1 MMWRNAAAVGL
12 LWQAMMMGQTVK
24 PEPPQIGKPPILKEA
39 DVRPGMRGVAWT
51 VFSGSEPEPVPVEIL
66 GIEKNMWGPGE
77 DVILARM
84 GGKAERTNVAGG
96 MSGSPVYIDGKL
108 VGAVA
113 LRLSMFS
120 PDAICGITPIELM
133 LEVNAFDSSKPVEAR
148 TPQKAH
154 PGQAA
159 AMDPMLAHV
168 LAASSSGAGAG
179 GLNLAPIATPL
190 AFSGFS
196 DNAVRLFGGL
206 FEQMGLTATVAG
218 GASSLPRSAVPAA
231 DWKTSLRP
239 GQAVT
244 LALVSGDMSV
254 TGMCTVTYNDG
265 KHVLACGHSFFNLGP
280 ADIPMAK
287 GDVVTTLASSY
298 QPNKI
303 GNATEVVGALRQ
315 DRHSAILGELGAT
328 ADVVPVSVKVRAFDE
343 SNKLRNE
350 RDLKFSVMVN
360 QKWTPYLMMLTLF
373 NSIEGLNEYAEES
386 TYRMSGNIELEGE
399 PKVSFAKMQAPGEMP
414 APAPMMLATWW
425 GERFNRLYLN
435 PVDAP
440 KLKAVSAT
448 VDLLPDRRTA
458 GIDTAWLSASEAPA
472 GSTLHGRVFL
482 RPYRGERIERDFAV
496 TLPAGLAP
504 GDYQILLSDAE
515 TLDRAQNAA
524 RFSGRSIGISQTISL
539 LNQERVNNRL
549 YVSLIEP
556 SPTLYYA
563 DKALPD
569 LPPSVMN
576 VMRTG
581 RSGVQPLPAS
591 GATVVEQGS
600 IPFDLVVNGAYS
612 LRIHV
617 K

>member
-1 MMWRNAAAVGL
+1 MMWRNAAAAGL
-12 LWQAMMMGQTVK
+12 LWQAMMMGQTAK

-39 DVRPGMRGVAWT
+39 DVRPGMHGVAWT
-51 VFSGSEPEPVPVEIL
+51 VFSGTEPEPVPIEIL

-133 LEVNAFDSSKPVEAR
+133 LEVNAFDHSKPVEAK
-148 TPQKAH
+148 TPQKAR
-154 PGQAA
+154 GVEAA
-159 AMDPMLAHV
+159 AALNPMLAHV
-168 LAASSSGAGAG
+168 LAASGAGAS

-190 AFSGFS
+190 AFAGFS
-196 DNAVRLFGGL
+196 GNAVRVFGGL
-206 FEQMGLTATVAG
+206 FEHMGMTATVAG
-218 GASSLPRSAVPAA
+218 GASSMPRSAEPAP

-328 ADVVPVSVKVRAFDE
+328 AEVVPVSVKVRAFDE

-373 NSIEGLNEYAEES
+373 NSIEGLNEFAEES
-386 TYRMSGNIELEGE
+386 TYRMRGQIELDGE
-399 PKVSFAKMQAPGEMP
+399 PNVSFATMQAPGEMP
-414 APAPMMLATWW
+414 VPAPMMLATWW

-458 GIDTAWLSASEAPA
+458 AIDTAWLSASEATA
-472 GSTLHGRVFL
+472 GTTLHGRVFL
-482 RPYRGERIERDFAV
+482 RPYRGERMERDFAV

-524 RFSGRSIGISQTISL
+524 RLSDRNIGISQTISL

-569 LPPSVMN
+569 LPPSVRN
-576 VMRTG
+576 VMQTG
-581 RSGVQPLPAS
+581 RSGAHQLPAS

>member
-1 MMWRNAAAVGL
+1 MMWRNAAAAGL
-12 LWQAMMMGQTVK
+12 LWQAMMMGQTAK

-39 DVRPGMRGVAWT
+39 DVRPGMHGVAWT
-51 VFSGSEPEPVPVEIL
+51 VFSGTEPEPVPIEIL

-133 LEVNAFDSSKPVEAR
+133 LEVNAFDHSKPVEAK
-148 TPQKAH
+148 TPQKAR
-154 PGQAA
+154 GVEAA
-159 AMDPMLAHV
+159 AALNPMLAHV
-168 LAASSSGAGAG
+168 LAASGAGAS

-190 AFSGFS
+190 AFAGFS
-196 DNAVRLFGGL
+196 GNAVRVFGGL
-206 FEQMGLTATVAG
+206 FEQMGMTATVAG
-218 GASSLPRSAVPAA
+218 GASSMPRSAEPAP

-239 GQAVT
+239 GQTVT

-328 ADVVPVSVKVRAFDE
+328 AEVVPVSVKVRAFDE

-373 NSIEGLNEYAEES
+373 NSIEGLNEFAEES
-386 TYRMSGNIELEGE
+386 TYRMRGQIELDGE
-399 PKVSFAKMQAPGEMP
+399 PNVSFATMQAPGEMP
-414 APAPMMLATWW
+414 VPAPMMLATWW

-458 GIDTAWLSASEAPA
+458 AIDTAWLSASEATA
-472 GSTLHGRVFL
+472 GTTLHGRVFL
-482 RPYRGERIERDFAV
+482 RPYRGERMERDFAV

-524 RFSGRSIGISQTISL
+524 RLSDRNIGISQTISL

-569 LPPSVMN
+569 LPPSVRN
-576 VMRTG
+576 VMQTG
-581 RSGVQPLPAS
+581 RSGAHQLPAS

>member
-1 MMWRNAAAVGL
+1 MMWRNAAAAGL
-12 LWQAMMMGQTVK
+12 LWQAMMMGQTAK

-39 DVRPGMRGVAWT
+39 DVRPGMHGVAWT
-51 VFSGSEPEPVPVEIL
+51 VFSGTEPEPVPIEIL

-133 LEVNAFDSSKPVEAR
+133 LEVNAFDHSKPVEAK
-148 TPQKAH
+148 TPQKAR
-154 PGQAA
+154 GVEAA
-159 AMDPMLAHV
+159 AALNPMLAHV
-168 LAASSSGAGAG
+168 LAASGAGAS

-190 AFSGFS
+190 AFAGFS
-196 DNAVRLFGGL
+196 GNAVRVFGGL
-206 FEQMGLTATVAG
+206 FEQMGMTATVAG
-218 GASSLPRSAVPAA
+218 GASSMPRSAEPAP

-328 ADVVPVSVKVRAFDE
+328 AEVVPVSVKVRAFDE

-373 NSIEGLNEYAEES
+373 NSIEGLNEFAEES
-386 TYRMSGNIELEGE
+386 TYRMRGQIELDGE
-399 PKVSFAKMQAPGEMP
+399 PNVSFATMQAPGEMP
-414 APAPMMLATWW
+414 VPAPMMLATWW

-458 GIDTAWLSASEAPA
+458 AIDTAWLSASEATA
-472 GSTLHGRVFL
+472 GTTLHGRVFL
-482 RPYRGERIERDFAV
+482 RPYRGERMERDFAV

-524 RFSGRSIGISQTISL
+524 RLSDRNIGISQTISL

-569 LPPSVMN
+569 LPPSVRN
-576 VMRTG
+576 VMQTG
-581 RSGVQPLPAS
+581 RSGAHQLPAS